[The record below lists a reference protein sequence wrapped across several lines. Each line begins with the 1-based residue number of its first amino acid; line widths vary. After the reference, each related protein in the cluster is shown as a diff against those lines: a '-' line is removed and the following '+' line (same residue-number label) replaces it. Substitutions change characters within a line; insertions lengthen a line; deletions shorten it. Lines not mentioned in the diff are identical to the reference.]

1 MATPI
6 KSNILRREVAQRNF
20 QENAIENIE
29 LVRGYD
35 IMSVGVRVSGTVT
48 LGSGANGVQD
58 LAPAQLID
66 SLEMFSDGSK
76 NLEETTGRLAGG
88 ALFERGFKRRL
99 TAPGTGASQHQIEG
113 VFRLDRANFDGPRPK
128 DSALHT
134 TQPFM
139 SLLQMR
145 VRTGQV
151 ADMFDGGSVSDFD
164 LDMSVFQDEI
174 QEFTDQDAMEPK
186 MIRRVSLQSLPVT
199 ADNSRFEV
207 KLPVG
212 SYLRGVKLIALD
224 DTGNLSNDVINSVQL
239 KSGVNVRQSL
249 PFDQL
254 RAENAQ
260 DYGIDETEA
269 LPGIVY
275 ADLCPDGKLN
285 KLFDLTAAS
294 EASAVLDVSKPAG
307 GNGQILANIVEYIP
321 QAGANG

>member
-1 MATPI
+1 MATI
-6 KSNILRREVAQRNF
+6 KSNLLRREVAQRNF
-20 QENAIENIE
+20 QENAIENID
-29 LVRGYD
+29 LIRGYD

-48 LGSGANGVQD
+48 LSSGANSVKD
-58 LAPAQLID
+58 LAPSQLID

-76 NLEETTGRLAGG
+76 NLEETTGRIAGG

-99 TAPGTGASQHQIEG
+99 TAPGSGASTHQVEG
-113 VFRLDRANFDGPRPK
+113 VFRLDRANMDGPRPK

-145 VRTGQV
+145 VRTGSV
-151 ADMFDGGSVSDFD
+151 ASMFDGGSVGAFS

-199 ADNSRFEV
+199 ADNSRFEI

-212 SYLRGVKLIALD
+212 AYLRGVKLIALD
-224 DTGNLSNDVINSVQL
+224 DAGNLSDAVVNSVQV
-239 KSGVNVRQSL
+239 KSGVNVRYSL
-249 PFDQL
+249 PWGQVK
-254 RAENAQ
+254 AENAQ

-269 LPGIVY
+269 LPGIAY

-285 KLFDLTAAS
+285 KLFDLTSAS
-294 EASAVLDVSKPAG
+294 EASVVMDVSKPAG
-307 GNGQILANIVEYIP
+307 GNGQVLANIVEYIP
-321 QAGANG
+321 QAGANS